1 MGADKVVVGNAS
13 TPCTDLLYKG
23 GITVNQLYDFIKSA
37 KVG

>member
-13 TPCTDLLYKG
+13 TPCTDLYRG
-23 GITVNQLYDFIKSA
+23 GITVNQLYDFINLA